1 MPGSKLLSSLITG
14 ILTHSWALVDA
25 LLRYPEILKLHIP
38 MLPHTKAIEY
48 ATGMKM
54 DFGTYFRVG
63 ERGYTLE
70 RLYNIREGIG
80 GSEDRLPKRFTE
92 EQLLPG
98 NKHSV
103 VPMGKMLPKYYRLR
117 GWDRS
122 GVPTRKT
129 LLRLGLD
136 GL

>member
-1 MPGSKLLSSLITG
+1 
-14 ILTHSWALVDA
+14 
-25 LLRYPEILKLHIP
+25 
-38 MLPHTKAIEY
+38 MLPHTRAIEY

-70 RLYNIREGIG
+70 RMFNMREGIG
-80 GSEDRLPKRFTE
+80 GDQDRLPKRFTDE
-92 EQLLPG
+92 RLLPD
-98 NKHSV
+98 KKESV

-122 GVPTRKT
+122 GQPTARTLRK
-129 LLRLGLD
+129 LGLD